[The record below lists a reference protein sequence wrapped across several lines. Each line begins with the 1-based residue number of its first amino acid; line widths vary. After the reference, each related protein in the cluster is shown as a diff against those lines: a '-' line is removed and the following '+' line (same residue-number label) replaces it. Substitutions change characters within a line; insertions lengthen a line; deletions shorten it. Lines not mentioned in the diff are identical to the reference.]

1 MWVLHDSRCASNHE
15 AKEEEKKTCRKGK
28 AFPHIRRHRRL
39 DNMLRRINLS
49 AALIVL
55 ICFFL
60 PWEQVS
66 CGGAKDTLS
75 GFDLARHD
83 QFTLWLVP
91 LLMLAVL
98 VIGLVRRQQA
108 KPGELGIV
116 SIIAGGGSAFLMN
129 QQRTRVHDAAG
140 FISAQLTGWFWLAF
154 ISSLALIIGGV
165 AVLLRR
171 QRRP

>member
-1 MWVLHDSRCASNHE
+1 
-15 AKEEEKKTCRKGK
+15 
-28 AFPHIRRHRRL
+28 
-39 DNMLRRINLS
+39 MLRRINLS

-75 GFDLARHD
+75 GLDLARHD
-83 QFTLWLVP
+83 HATLWLVP

-98 VIGLVRRQQA
+98 VIGLVRRQKA
-108 KPGELGIV
+108 KRAELGIV
-116 SIIAGGGSAFLMN
+116 SLISGAGSAYVMN
-129 QQRTRVHDAAG
+129 DQRTRVFDAAG

-154 ISSLALIIGGV
+154 ISSLALMIGGI
-165 AVLLRR
+165 ALLLKR
-171 QRRP
+171 QRGP

>member
-1 MWVLHDSRCASNHE
+1 
-15 AKEEEKKTCRKGK
+15 
-28 AFPHIRRHRRL
+28 
-39 DNMLRRINLS
+39 MLRRINLS

-75 GFDLARHD
+75 GLDLARHD
-83 QFTLWLVP
+83 YFALWLVP

-98 VIGLVRRQQA
+98 VIGFVRRQQA
-108 KPGELGIV
+108 KRAELGIV
-116 SIIAGGGSAFLMN
+116 SLIAGAGSAYLMN
-129 QQRTRVHDAAG
+129 DQRTKVSDAAG

-154 ISSLALIIGGV
+154 ISSLALIIG
-165 AVLLRR
+165 AIALLLRR
-171 QRRP
+171 QETASSP

>member
-1 MWVLHDSRCASNHE
+1 
-15 AKEEEKKTCRKGK
+15 
-28 AFPHIRRHRRL
+28 
-39 DNMLRRINLS
+39 MLRRINLS

-83 QFTLWLVP
+83 HTALGVVP

-98 VIGLVRRQQA
+98 VIGLVRRHRA
-108 KPGELGIV
+108 KRVELGIV
-116 SIIAGGGSAFLMN
+116 SLISGAGSAYLLN
-129 QQRTRVHDAAG
+129 DQRARVYDAAG
-140 FISAQLTGWFWLAF
+140 FISAQLTGWFWLSLILSIALM
-154 ISSLALIIGGV
+154 ISGIALLV
-165 AVLLRR
+165 KR
-171 QRRP
+171 QAGP